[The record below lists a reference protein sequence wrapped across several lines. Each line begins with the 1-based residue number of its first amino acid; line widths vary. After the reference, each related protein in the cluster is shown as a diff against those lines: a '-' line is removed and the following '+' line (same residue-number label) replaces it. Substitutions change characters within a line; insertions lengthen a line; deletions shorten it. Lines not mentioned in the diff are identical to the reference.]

1 MLNPISI
8 YTESGTRAA
17 KATNVGDG
25 ACYKFESDWVRR
37 AFRLESPE
45 DRIIARK
52 AYEAAYKSARRI

>member
-1 MLNPISI
+1 MLNPINV
-8 YTESGTRAA
+8 YTESGIRAA

-37 AFRLESPE
+37 AFRMESPS

-52 AYEAAYKSARRI
+52 AYDDAYKSARRI